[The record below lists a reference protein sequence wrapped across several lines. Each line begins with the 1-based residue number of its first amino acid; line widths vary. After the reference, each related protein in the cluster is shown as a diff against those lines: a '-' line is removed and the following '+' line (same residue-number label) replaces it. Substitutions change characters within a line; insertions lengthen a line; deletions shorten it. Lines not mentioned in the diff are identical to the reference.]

1 VLYYLKMCNNVT
13 DITLTIW
20 YVYFA
25 ECLTEELT
33 SSLDAGPIA
42 GGVSAVLLLL
52 VVIVIVLVCVKR

>member
-1 VLYYLKMCNNVT
+1 MTITVCN
-13 DITLTIW
+13 
-20 YVYFA
+20 VYFI
-25 ECLTEELT
+25 EDLTEAPT

>member
-1 VLYYLKMCNNVT
+1 MHNNVA
-13 DITLTIW
+13 DITLTAC

-25 ECLTEELT
+25 ECLTEALT
-33 SSLDAGPIA
+33 SSPDAGLIA

>member
-1 VLYYLKMCNNVT
+1 MCNNVT
-13 DITLTIW
+13 DITLTVW

>member
-1 VLYYLKMCNNVT
+1 MCNNVG
-13 DITLTIW
+13 DITLTVW

-52 VVIVIVLVCVKR
+52 VVIVIALVYVKR